1 MSSLALA
8 IVIFAS
14 LPVMFVEPFIGVLMW
29 SWVSFMSPMRLI
41 YGIADAIPFALVI
54 GVTCIAGWLFGG
66 RRRVPLDATMVL
78 IAAFMVVYTISTFFA
93 LDPTPAWEKWLETT
107 KAFVFFF
114 VTAALLTNRIRVHA
128 LVWIMAISV
137 GFYGVKGGI
146 FALLTGGNYRIWG
159 PPATVIGDNNH
170 IACALVVLLPMMNY
184 LALQSERR
192 VIVIGARVA
201 MGLCVLAVLASY
213 SRGAFLA
220 LGAMV
225 VFLWLHS
232 RHKILTA
239 MMIVPVLALSIHFM
253 PDKWTER
260 ISTLETYDQDRSA
273 TGRLDIWRASAKIA
287 LARPFVGGGFRAPYN
302 QEIVNRY
309 DPGTEARA
317 VHSIWFEVMGE
328 TGLVG
333 FGLWV
338 AILGLAFINC
348 RIILRRTAEAPE
360 LRWANDLSRMLL
372 ASLIGFAVGG
382 TFLSLSYWDFYFTL
396 VVILASVRRIV
407 AAELAPQS
415 REAAVVRAPAYG
427 RTRPASLAL
436 PVERSS

>member
-1 MSSLALA
+1 MSSLLLA
-8 IVIFAS
+8 VVVFAV
-14 LPVMFVEPFIGVLMW
+14 LPVMFVEPFVGVLMW
-29 SWVSFMSPMRLI
+29 SWISFMSPMRLV
-41 YGIADAIPFALVI
+41 YGIADAIPFALVV
-54 GVTCIAGWLFGG
+54 GVTCVAGWLFGN
-66 RRRVPLDATMVL
+66 RRRVPLDATTVL
-78 IAAFMVVYTISTFFA
+78 LAAFMMVFTISTVFA
-93 LDPTPAWEKWLETT
+93 LDPVAAWPKWWETT
-107 KAFVFFF
+107 KAFLFFF
-114 VTAALLTNRIRVHA
+114 VTAALLTNRVRVHA
-128 LVWIMAISV
+128 LIWIMVLSV

-159 PPATVIGDNNH
+159 PTSTVIGDNNH

-192 VIVIGARVA
+192 VIRIGARVA
-201 MGLCVLAVLASY
+201 MGLCVMAVLASY

-225 VFLWLHS
+225 IFLWLHS

-253 PDKWTER
+253 PQQWVDR
-260 ISTLETYDQDRSA
+260 ISTIETYDQDRSA
-273 TGRLDIWRASAKIA
+273 TGRIDIWRASAKMA
-287 LARPFVGGGFRAPYN
+287 LARPLVGGGFLAPHN
-302 QEIVNRY
+302 QEIVSRY

-338 AILGLAFINC
+338 MILGLAFINC
-348 RIILRRTAEAPE
+348 RVILRRTAAAPE
-360 LRWANDLSRMLL
+360 FRWANDLARMLL
-372 ASLIGFAVGG
+372 ASLTGFAVGG

-396 VVILASVRRIV
+396 VLILAAVRRIV
-407 AAELAPQS
+407 VAELAGATKTALP
-415 REAAVVRAPAYG
+415 RRAPAYG
-427 RTRPASLAL
+427 TAPLPGLAVPRL
-436 PVERSS
+436 DA